1 MLRNLGLF
9 DFYFII
15 YGDYSNMLKMKDN
28 IQPIMLNTN
37 FKREI
42 KILPAKTAITIPIKN
57 QSILLRIM
65 M

>member
-1 MLRNLGLF
+1 
-9 DFYFII
+9 
-15 YGDYSNMLKMKDN
+15 MLKIKDN

-57 QSILLRIM
+57 QSIFLRIM
-65 M
+65 MLCLLP